1 MVHDTREKVQHNV
14 GPKCAGCLG
23 GTMLCYFALFQLHR
37 LCSAERY
44 DGYHYCTKK
53 IRTWLQSYF
62 EVTFQYLPGV
72 TEEKYKSTLSG
83 QYVSEPRFELEPSV
97 IWGGS
102 ANYST
107 TRFDP
112 KSIQRGGGGSWPR
125 FNPHPWTLR
134 HFVPVRHH
142 GNCLP
147 NLLRRHESLC

>member
-1 MVHDTREKVQHNV
+1 MCEVLKMVHDTREKVQHNV

-112 KSIQRGGGGSWPR
+112 KSIQRGGD
-125 FNPHPWTLR
+125 
-134 HFVPVRHH
+134 
-142 GNCLP
+142 
-147 NLLRRHESLC
+147 HERDLTHILEH